1 MRYALVSILNT
12 FYLILSTSSVSAV
25 NLPTSPTTKFG
36 SGSDLPAQIINAF
49 LLPILTILS
58 FLAALY
64 IVLAG
69 FKFVRSG
76 GDPKAVEEARGRL
89 VFAIVGF
96 IVLILAV
103 AITQIVDKVIL
114 GGTGVI

>member
-1 MRYALVSILNT
+1 M
-12 FYLILSTSSVSAV
+12 
-25 NLPTSPTTKFG
+25 
-36 SGSDLPAQIINAF
+36 
-49 LLPILTILS
+49 PILTIIS

-76 GDPKAVEEARGRL
+76 GDPKAVEEARSRL

-96 IVLILAV
+96 VVLILAV